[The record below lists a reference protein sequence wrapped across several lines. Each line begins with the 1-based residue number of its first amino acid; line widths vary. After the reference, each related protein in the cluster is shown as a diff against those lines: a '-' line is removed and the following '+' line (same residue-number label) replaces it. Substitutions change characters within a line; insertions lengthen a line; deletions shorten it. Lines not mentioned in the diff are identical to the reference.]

1 MHRFLVILFP
11 LLLTACGFTLDKPVE
26 NHLPDQMALVTQ
38 RAGEFEKILQQT
50 FSYQGTQ
57 LITDSTDLPLA
68 LVVKKQQQYDRY
80 VGNSSMALTIEIT
93 VQVNNSDGKLIVFP
107 QVFVKEATVQ
117 FNANDEKNKRLM
129 IDSQRT
135 QLFSAIARDIYDFLT
150 SQNLDS
156 D

>member
-26 NHLPDQMALVTQ
+26 SHLPSQMALVTQ
-38 RAGEFEKILQQT
+38 QADEFEKILQQT
-50 FSYQGTQ
+50 FKYQD
-57 LITDSTDLPLA
+57 TDLVNGNTDLPLA

-80 VGNSSMALTIEIT
+80 VGNSSMALTVEIT

-107 QVFVKEATVQ
+107 QSFVKEATVQ
-117 FNANDEKNKRLM
+117 FNGNDDKNKRLM

-135 QLFSAIARDIYDFLT
+135 QLFSAIAKDIYDFLT

-156 D
+156 Y